1 MTPTQNWVV
10 QLWNSI
16 DLYFNVFLKCMI
28 MEKINRRSFIY
39 TSTVGL
45 TGYAAL
51 SASGMISQ
59 GFAPATAT
67 IDKVK
72 LGNTGLTVSR
82 VALGTG
88 SIGGNH
94 QSNQTRLGMSKFVQM
109 AHHAYD
115 RGVHFFDTADSYGS
129 YPFIREVFKEVPR
142 DKVTLL
148 GKMWTTNDPAKA
160 EPVDKALDRFRT
172 ETGSDYFDIMLL
184 HCMTD
189 GKWQEDKKRYI
200 DYFSKAK
207 QDGIIKAVGVSC
219 HNFEALKVAAD
230 DPWVDVILARI
241 NPFQAHMDGTPAEI
255 NALLERA
262 RKNGKGIIGMKIF
275 GNGDRVLEKERE
287 ESITFALKKSSIH
300 CMTLGMESVAQ
311 VDDAVDRVMR
321 IVKS

>member
-1 MTPTQNWVV
+1 
-10 QLWNSI
+10 
-16 DLYFNVFLKCMI
+16 

-39 TSTVGL
+39 SSAVGL

-51 SASGMISQ
+51 TATGLTSM
-59 GFAPATAT
+59 GFTPATAT
-67 IDKVK
+67 VDKVK

-94 QSNQTRLGMSKFVQM
+94 QSNQTRLGMSNFVKL

-129 YPFIREVFKEVPR
+129 YPYVREAFKEIPR
-142 DKVTLL
+142 EKITLL
-148 GKMWTTNDPAKA
+148 GKMWTENDPSKA

-184 HCMTD
+184 HCMVN
-189 GKWQEDKKRYI
+189 GKWQEEKKRYI

-207 QDGIIKAVGVSC
+207 QDGKIKAVGVSC
-219 HNFEALKVAAD
+219 HNFEALKVAVD

-241 NPFQAHMDGTPAEI
+241 NPFRAHMDGSPAEI

-262 RKNGKGIIGMKIF
+262 RNNGKGIIGMKIF
-275 GNGDRVLEKERE
+275 GNGDRVLETERE
-287 ESITFALKKSSIH
+287 ESITFALKKTSIH
-300 CMTLGMESVAQ
+300 CMTLGMENIPQ

-321 IVKS
+321 ILKS

>member
-1 MTPTQNWVV
+1 
-10 QLWNSI
+10 
-16 DLYFNVFLKCMI
+16 
-28 MEKINRRSFIY
+28 MEKIKRRSFIY
-39 TSTVGL
+39 TSAVGL

-51 SASGMISQ
+51 SATGLINQ

-189 GKWQEDKKRYI
+189 GKWQEEKKRYI

-300 CMTLGMESVAQ
+300 CMTLGMESVAH

>member
-1 MTPTQNWVV
+1 M
-10 QLWNSI
+10 L
-16 DLYFNVFLKCMI
+16 FLIPILKSTI

-39 TSTVGL
+39 TGAVGL

-51 SASGMISQ
+51 TATGLANM
-59 GFAPATAT
+59 GFIPATAT

-72 LGNTGLTVSR
+72 LGKTGLMVSR
-82 VALGTG
+82 IALGTG

-94 QSNQTRLGMSKFVQM
+94 QSNQTRLGMSKFVSM

-129 YPFIREVFKEVPR
+129 YPFVREVFKEVPR
-142 DKVTLL
+142 DKITLL
-148 GKMWTTNDPAKA
+148 GKMWTENDPSKA
-160 EPVDKALDRFRT
+160 EPADKAFDRFRT

-184 HCMTD
+184 HCMTN
-189 GKWQEDKKRYI
+189 GKWQEEKKRYI

-207 QDGIIKAVGVSC
+207 QEGKIKAVGVSC

-241 NPFQAHMDGTPAEI
+241 NPFRAHMDGSPAEI
-255 NALLERA
+255 NAVLERA
-262 RKNGKGIIGMKIF
+262 RNNGKGIIGMKIF
-275 GNGDRVLEKERE
+275 GNGDRVLEAERE

-300 CMTLGMESVAQ
+300 CMTLGMESIAH

>member
-1 MTPTQNWVV
+1 
-10 QLWNSI
+10 
-16 DLYFNVFLKCMI
+16 

-39 TSTVGL
+39 TSAVGL
-45 TGYAAL
+45 TSYAAL
-51 SASGMISQ
+51 AATGLVSQ
-59 GFAPATAT
+59 GFTPATAT
-67 IDKVK
+67 VDKVK

-82 VALGTG
+82 IALGTG

-129 YPFIREVFKEVPR
+129 YPFVREVFKEVPR
-142 DKVTLL
+142 EKITLL
-148 GKMWTTNDPAKA
+148 GKMWTENDPSKA

-184 HCMTD
+184 HCMVN
-189 GKWQEDKKRYI
+189 GKWQEEKKRYI

-207 QDGIIKAVGVSC
+207 QDGKIKAVGVSC
-219 HNFEALKVAAD
+219 HNFEALKVAVD

-241 NPFQAHMDGTPAEI
+241 NPFRAHMDGSPAEI

-262 RKNGKGIIGMKIF
+262 RNNGKGIIGMKIF
-275 GNGDRVLEKERE
+275 GNGDRVLETERE

-300 CMTLGMESVAQ
+300 CMTLGMESFAQ
-311 VDDAVDRVMR
+311 VDDAVARVMR
-321 IVKS
+321 IAKS

>member
-1 MTPTQNWVV
+1 M
-10 QLWNSI
+10 L
-16 DLYFNVFLKCMI
+16 FLIRILKRSI

-39 TSTVGL
+39 SSAIGL
-45 TGYAAL
+45 TGYATLTATGL
-51 SASGMISQ
+51 AGL
-59 GFAPATAT
+59 GFKPATAT

-72 LGNTGLTVSR
+72 LGNSGLTVSR

-94 QSNQTRLGMSKFVQM
+94 QSNQTKLGMSNFVKL

-129 YPFIREVFKEVPR
+129 YPYVREAFKEIPR
-142 DKVTLL
+142 EKITLL
-148 GKMWTTNDPAKA
+148 GKMWTENDPSKA

-184 HCMTD
+184 HCMVN
-189 GKWQEDKKRYI
+189 GKWQEEKKRYI

-207 QDGIIKAVGVSC
+207 QDGKIKAVGVSC
-219 HNFEALKVAAD
+219 HNFEALKVAVD

-241 NPFQAHMDGTPAEI
+241 NPFQAHMDGSPTEI

-262 RKNGKGIIGMKIF
+262 RNNGKGIIGMKIF
-275 GNGDRVLEKERE
+275 GNGDRVLETERE

-300 CMTLGMESVAQ
+300 CMTLGMESIAH

-321 IVKS
+321 IAKS

>member
-1 MTPTQNWVV
+1 
-10 QLWNSI
+10 
-16 DLYFNVFLKCMI
+16 

-39 TSTVGL
+39 GSAVGL

-51 SASGMISQ
+51 
-59 GFAPATAT
+59 TAT
-67 IDKVK
+67 GLTGLGFTPTTATVDKVK
-72 LGNTGLTVSR
+72 LGNSRLTVSR

-94 QSNQTRLGMSKFVQM
+94 QSNQTRLGMSNFVKL

-129 YPFIREVFKEVPR
+129 YPYVREAFKEIPR
-142 DKVTLL
+142 EKITLL
-148 GKMWTTNDPAKA
+148 GKMWTENDPSKA

-172 ETGSDYFDIMLL
+172 ESGSDYFDIMLL
-184 HCMTD
+184 HCMMN
-189 GKWQEDKKRYI
+189 GKWQEEKKRYI

-207 QDGIIKAVGVSC
+207 QDGKIKAVGVSC
-219 HNFEALKVAAD
+219 HNFEALKVAVD

-241 NPFQAHMDGTPAEI
+241 NPFRAHMDGSPAEI

-262 RKNGKGIIGMKIF
+262 RNNGKGIIGMKIF
-275 GNGDRVLEKERE
+275 GNGDRVLETERE
-287 ESITFALKKSSIH
+287 ESITFALKKTSIH
-300 CMTLGMESVAQ
+300 CMTLGMESISQ

-321 IVKS
+321 IAKS

>member
-1 MTPTQNWVV
+1 
-10 QLWNSI
+10 
-16 DLYFNVFLKCMI
+16 

-39 TSTVGL
+39 SSAVGL

-51 SASGMISQ
+51 TATGLTGM
-59 GFAPATAT
+59 GFTPATAT
-67 IDKVK
+67 VDKVK
-72 LGNTGLTVSR
+72 LGNSGLSVSR

-94 QSNQTRLGMSKFVQM
+94 QSNQTRMGISNFVKL

-129 YPFIREVFKEVPR
+129 YPYVREAFKEIPR
-142 DKVTLL
+142 EKITLL
-148 GKMWTTNDPAKA
+148 GKMWTENDPSKA

-184 HCMTD
+184 HCMMN
-189 GKWQEDKKRYI
+189 GKWQDEKKRYI

-207 QDGIIKAVGVSC
+207 QDGKIKALGVSC
-219 HNFEALKVAAD
+219 HNFEALKVAVD

-241 NPFQAHMDGTPAEI
+241 NPFRAHMDGSPAEI

-262 RKNGKGIIGMKIF
+262 RNNGKGIIGMKIF
-275 GNGDRVLEKERE
+275 ANGDRVLETDRE
-287 ESITFALKKSSIH
+287 ESITFALKKTSIH
-300 CMTLGMESVAQ
+300 CMTLGMENIPQ

-321 IVKS
+321 ILKS